1 MRTKTILKRSCI
13 AGAMVL
19 LAAVQ
24 QAVGA
29 PQASE
34 ADAVYKNGFVYTA
47 DGPRSRAQAFAVRD
61 GKFLTVGSND
71 DMKAITG
78 NDTKVID
85 LKGRMVMPGL
95 IDSHIHA
102 VRGALTSLG
111 VVFDPTA
118 SVDEI
123 KAAVKKYIADK
134 KLKKGDWVEG
144 AKWGV
149 DAKKINAKML
159 DEVAP
164 DNPVF
169 LHDWTNHLAWVN
181 SAALKAVKITKDTP
195 DPAGGV
201 IDRDSSG
208 NPTGVLHDKAL
219 GLVTA
224 VMPPPPPEV
233 VQERA
238 AWIFSKLNGYGITSI
253 ITAQLDPVRLKAYRD
268 LESKNKLTMRIQG
281 QWDFNTRYV
290 TTTLEEQSKTFMT
303 RDKRGENSPLI
314 NVDGVKV
321 YLDGVP
327 KDGEGGAPMIDSY
340 ATAPTFGTPSIDES
354 TFSTWVMRF
363 DKEGL
368 KVMAHATGSLSTRVF
383 MNAVEATRRANGK
396 GPRHHMAHSMLIH
409 PDDMDRLDIEGSNFV
424 CEVSPF
430 NTWTPDPTG
439 TDHWQTII
447 GRDRF
452 DDMMTP
458 LKSMIDAGAVVA
470 YGSDWDNVPE
480 PNPWLGIEGMV
491 TRQYPGKPEYGQWRK
506 DERID
511 IETAI
516 QVFTR
521 NGAMAMEKEDETAP
535 LRSASRQTSSFSIRI
550 SSIFRPARY
559 TRPRCSKLCCG
570 GIRSTKP
577 SRRTAMKSLSEPLLH
592 YCDRGSLSLHYTIV
606 CT

>member
-118 SVDEI
+118 SVDDI

-149 DAKKINAKML
+149 DAKKINVKML

-521 NGAMAMEKEDETAP
+521 NGAMAMEKEDETGTIEVGKSADFIVLNQNILDIP
-535 LRSASRQTSSFSIRI
+535 PSEIHETQVLKTVLRGHTVHEA
-550 SSIFRPARY
+550 
-559 TRPRCSKLCCG
+559 K
-570 GIRSTKP
+570 
-577 SRRTAMKSLSEPLLH
+577 
-592 YCDRGSLSLHYTIV
+592 
-606 CT
+606 